1 MSIATA
7 HHWGWYRKV
16 AMSFSSTP
24 EPQEQGKIWGG
35 WSHLGHILL
44 TLCIPA
50 TVNIFY
56 FLEIPLFCSTSGP
69 LHLLVPVLE
78 MFFPFF
84 LCLRTPNPLFRFPA
98 LFFFLEPFL
107 HQDWAPYYLLLE
119 QVSPFFTACINIM
132 VDQYT

>member
-1 MSIATA
+1 MSTATA
-7 HHWGWYRKV
+7 HHWGWDRKV
-16 AMSFSSTP
+16 AMSVSGTP

-50 TVNIFY
+50 TVNIFH

-78 MFFPFF
+78 MFFPSFP
-84 LCLRTPNPLFRFPA
+84 CLRTPNLLFRSQLCSSSWSHSSIKVGP
-98 LFFFLEPFL
+98 LITYSL
-107 HQDWAPYYLLLE
+107 
-119 QVSPFFTACINIM
+119 NR
-132 VDQYT
+132 

>member
-1 MSIATA
+1 MFIATA
-7 HHWGWYRKV
+7 HHWGWDRKV
-16 AMSFSSTP
+16 AMSVSSTP

-50 TVNIFY
+50 TVNIFH

-78 MFFPFF
+78 MFSLSFP
-84 LCLRTPNPLFRFPA
+84 CLRTPNLLFRSHSVLLPGA
-98 LFFFLEPFL
+98 IPPSRLGPLLFTP
-107 HQDWAPYYLLLE
+107 
-119 QVSPFFTACINIM
+119 
-132 VDQYT
+132 

>member
-1 MSIATA
+1 MFIATA
-7 HHWGWYRKV
+7 HHWGWDRKV
-16 AMSFSSTP
+16 AMSVSSTP

-50 TVNIFY
+50 TVNIFH

-78 MFFPFF
+78 MFSLSFP
-84 LCLRTPNPLFRFPA
+84 CLRTLTRTCDTTVKESGENGQPCFIPSLRRKALRFSPLSVTVAMAHHIWP
-98 LFFFLEPFL
+98 
-107 HQDWAPYYLLLE
+107 W
-119 QVSPFFTACINIM
+119 
-132 VDQYT
+132 